1 MPEHYPVMCPQVLE
15 FLAPKPEGI
24 YLDATAGLFG
34 HTLAIASRLTTG
46 CVIACDRDADS
57 LRLGFERTA
66 GFADRIRAVHACFS
80 GLRSV
85 LDSLGISKVDGLIAD
100 LGASYYQLTDPSRGF
115 SFTSDGPLDMRMDRT
130 EQRTADEI
138 VNRFSEKDL
147 ASLLHEFGQ
156 ERRSRRIARAI
167 VRARPIRTTLELARV
182 VEAAAPRTGR
192 LHPATKTFMALR
204 IAVNREMEEL
214 ENLLRAIPDLVRG
227 GGRVVFLTFH
237 SLEDRRVKRAF
248 QEYARQGRMRI
259 LTRHVVRPTPEELRS
274 NPPSRSAK
282 LRAAELIDLGDTDG
296 KSS

>member
-15 FLAPKPEGI
+15 FLAPKPEDI
-24 YLDATAGLFG
+24 YLDATAGLLG
-34 HTLAIASRLTTG
+34 HSVAIASRLTTG

-57 LRLGFERTA
+57 LRLGLEKAA
-66 GFADRIRAVHACFS
+66 GFADRIRAVHASFS
-80 GLRSV
+80 GLRAV

-100 LGASYYQLTDPSRGF
+100 LGANYYQLTDPSRGF
-115 SFTSDGPLDMRMDRT
+115 SFTADGPLDMRMDRT

-138 VNRFSEKDL
+138 VNRYSERDL
-147 ASLLHEFGQ
+147 ANLLYEFGQ
-156 ERRSRRIARAI
+156 ERRRKIARAV
-167 VRARPIRTTLELARV
+167 VRARPIHSTLQLARV
-182 VEAAAPRTGR
+182 VEEAVPRTGR

-214 ENLLRAIPDLVRG
+214 DHLLCAIPNLVRG

-259 LTRHVVRPTPEELRS
+259 LTRHVVRPTPEEVRS

-282 LRAAELIDLGDTDG
+282 LRAAELIDWEIKNGEST
-296 KSS
+296 